1 MYGVVSSHIHNTRL
15 KMQRPSHPL
24 LYSRFNFQ
32 IYENNIM
39 EDAVTHQSMHIYE
52 NNIDFLLKNDLLYLL
67 NFNKLLDFLVVFY
80 FILICSY
87 YSCTLIFTLIKTGLV
102 L

>member
-1 MYGVVSSHIHNTRL
+1 
-15 KMQRPSHPL
+15 
-24 LYSRFNFQ
+24 
-32 IYENNIM
+32 M

-67 NFNKLLDFLVVFY
+67 NFNKLLDSLVVFY